1 MSRDQLLHRLIVR
14 GTFNT
19 QAAVNLTNSSTI
31 TMLGGNGTSV
41 QLTIYSYSW
50 ISEYELNFITNNPI
64 GANFSSLFKKMPTAR
79 LLH

>member
-1 MSRDQLLHRLIVR
+1 
-14 GTFNT
+14 
-19 QAAVNLTNSSTI
+19 
-31 TMLGGNGTSV
+31 MLGGNGTSV